1 METTTSILDIS
12 GTIYVRIPFG
22 MVKFFG
28 LKGGTEA
35 KISDVSNREAT
46 LVFPE

>member
-1 METTTSILDIS
+1 MEIKTSVLNIS
-12 GTIYVRIPFG
+12 GSIYVRIPFEMAG
-22 MVKFFG
+22 YFE

-35 KISDVSNREAT
+35 KISDVSKREAT